1 MTQNKNNVSNNK
13 ISFKIKKHK
22 KDNPKVKNEKFNKK
36 IDTHKILDTIEIGK
50 NFDFDKYNVNYSWD
64 DEDYYIEY
72 IKKKESESTVY
83 LVCRER
89 GNNSQNCPGKAK
101 YNKETG
107 VVEIYIKCD
116 DKKNSFFH

>member
-50 NFDFDKYNVNYSWD
+50 NFDFDKYNVNYRWD

-72 IKKKESESTVY
+72 IKKKESESSVY
-83 LVCRER
+83 LVCRVR
-89 GNNSQNCPGKAK
+89 GNNSKNYPGKAK